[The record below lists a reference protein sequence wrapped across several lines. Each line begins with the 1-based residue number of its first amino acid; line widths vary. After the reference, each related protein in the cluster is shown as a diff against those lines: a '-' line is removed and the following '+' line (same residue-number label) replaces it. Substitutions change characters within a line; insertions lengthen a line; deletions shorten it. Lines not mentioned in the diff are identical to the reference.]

1 MPDTLPPR
9 VSVVIPCYNG
19 ERYLRQAIE
28 SCLSQTLAEF
38 EVIVVDD
45 ASPQGDA
52 AIADEYA
59 RADPRVRV
67 LRHPANR
74 GVSEAFNTGFAAATG
89 DYLTRLA
96 QDDLFAP
103 DAFAVMV
110 AKFEGGPPGVGL
122 VYCDMVMID
131 DAGKVL
137 CERHAC
143 EAPARALLP
152 ANRLGNCVMWRRTVW
167 EKVGPFRKAFDYSE
181 DYDFYLR
188 VLSEFRIDK
197 CGDAAPFR
205 FRWHAAQGSN
215 RLARRQDVTMCRAQL
230 AYRWRQVLRNPL
242 DLTAWKG
249 CVGRVARLP
258 WLRLRAVRTPRR

>member
-1 MPDTLPPR
+1 MPNSISPR
-9 VSVVIPCYNG
+9 VSVVTPCYNG
-19 ERYLRQAIE
+19 DRHLWQAIE
-28 SCLSQTLAEF
+28 SYLGQTLADL
-38 EVIVVDD
+38 EVFVVDD

-52 AIADEYA
+52 AVADEYA
-59 RADPRVRV
+59 RADPRIRV
-67 LRHPANR
+67 LRHPTNR
-74 GVSEAFNTGFAAATG
+74 GVSKAFNTGFEAAAG
-89 DYLTRLA
+89 DYFTRLA
-96 QDDLFAP
+96 QDELFAP

-110 AKFEGGPPGVGL
+110 AKLDGSPQGVGL
-122 VYCDMVMID
+122 VYFDMAMID
-131 DAGKVL
+131 EAGRVL

-152 ANRLGNCVMWRRTVW
+152 ANRLGNCVMWRRAVW
-167 EKVGPFRKAFDYSE
+167 ETVGPFRKAFDYSE

-197 CGDAAPFR
+197 CCDAAPFR

-230 AYRWRQVLRNPL
+230 AYRWRQVLKNPL
-242 DLTAWKG
+242 DLGAWKG